1 MAAQNLSSV
10 DPAEESMNVLKSPV
24 LSTAP
29 TIQDLRNTHSL
40 WYKIHVFVYD
50 LRNFKVRADCQSRL
64 DSIVDASYLGT
75 PYFKQEEVDMLKAT
89 KVNGEMTLEAAIRN
103 TLNERLERRM
113 KKRVESGDYRVC
125 AAHDLAPI
133 FETAFNIKPKD
144 LAKDNVFLS
153 LLENSGL
160 KLKNGENW
168 LGLSKKPNIKQGQKK
183 KKKGGK

>member
-1 MAAQNLSSV
+1 MAAQNLSSA
-10 DPAEESMNVLKSPV
+10 DPAEESMDVLKNPV
-24 LSTAP
+24 PYTAP

-40 WYKIHVFVYD
+40 WYRIHVFVYD
-50 LRNFKVRADCQSRL
+50 LRNFRERADCQSRL

-75 PYFKQEEVDMLKAT
+75 PYFKQEEVDLLKAT
-89 KVNGEMTLEAAIRN
+89 KVNGEMTLEAVIRN
-103 TLNERLERRM
+103 TLDERLERRI
-113 KKRVESGDYRVC
+113 KTRVESGDYRVC

-144 LAKDNVFLS
+144 LAKDDAFLS

-168 LGLSKKPNIKQGQKK
+168 VGLPKRPNIKQDHKR

>member
-1 MAAQNLSSV
+1 MAAQSLSSA
-10 DPAEESMNVLKSPV
+10 DPAEESMDVLKSPV
-24 LSTAP
+24 LYTAP
-29 TIQDLRNTHSL
+29 TIQDLRNTHGL
-40 WYKIHVFVYD
+40 WYRIHVFVYD
-50 LRNFKVRADCQSRL
+50 LRNFKERADCQSRL

-89 KVNGEMTLEAAIRN
+89 KVNGEMTLEAVIRS
-103 TLNERLERRM
+103 TLDERLERRM

-144 LAKDNVFLS
+144 LAKDDAFLS
-153 LLENSGL
+153 LLENSSL
-160 KLKNGENW
+160 QLKNGGNW
-168 LGLSKKPNIKQGQKK
+168 LGLSKRPNIKQGQKK